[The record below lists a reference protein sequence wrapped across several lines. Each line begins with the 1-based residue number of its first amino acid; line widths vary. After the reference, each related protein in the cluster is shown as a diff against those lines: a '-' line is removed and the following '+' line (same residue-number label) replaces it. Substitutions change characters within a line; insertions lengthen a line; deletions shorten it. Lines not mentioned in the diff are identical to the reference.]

1 MNALVESTLSS
12 SVERGIAALHAF
24 IGQEAAAS
32 LLRPASRKQGEAAS
46 FWLPL
51 PPDYTGVE
59 RRLRIAFPDQ
69 FPITSLQIHVEPSPW
84 LKWPHSMKSGLCL
97 HGFREKP
104 ITGTPE
110 TVVHDSLLRLGA
122 IIDFVRVDSDPI
134 LRDAEF
140 RKEFTSYWSM
150 QLDSSPQDI
159 LLLERP
165 KTASELFATSDP
177 RPARR
182 SRTAWLAPSV
192 SSLRTYF
199 RRIVGRNAK
208 IQSPV
213 VAGFYVKLLTYP
225 DVQFPAPEHLLDWLT
240 PHLSE
245 NDCKKFL
252 SWFSGKGSLANRLV
266 VLELPGSER
275 APMYCLDVRSY
286 SKQPDH
292 GRWYGFRSARRWS
305 GKNQPSHSP
314 VLVRGAILNILDRND
329 ILSRDLSG
337 TAANLEK
344 TRVVMVGA
352 GSLGSTVALQL
363 ARSGVGEI
371 VLIDP
376 DILESANL
384 GRHVLGVDD
393 LARPKANALAERLT
407 QDLPTV
413 KIFPYMDFVES
424 LLLKKQ
430 AIFQSADLVI
440 VTTADWSSE
449 VALWFN
455 KAEGA
460 QWGLLQAWSE
470 PHSFVGHGL
479 LAPRGAF
486 DGRYLFDDTGNF
498 RLKHTEWPDGGG
510 VVPLPACGQTFIP
523 GGISGMANV
532 ASMVTQVALRFLTG
546 DINNQ
551 VWTTTIYRP
560 QDVANHEGRYFGP
573 ALADGAQH
581 TVLEREWPTVEDGD
595 R

>member
-1 MNALVESTLSS
+1 M
-12 SVERGIAALHAF
+12 ERGIAALHAF
-24 IGQEAAAS
+24 IGDEVATS

-51 PPDYTGVE
+51 PPDYTGIE
-59 RRLRIAFPDQ
+59 RRLRIAFPNQ
-69 FPITSLQIHVEPSPW
+69 FPLIALQVHVEPSPW
-84 LKWPHSMKSGLCL
+84 LKWPHSMKSTLCL

-110 TVVHDSLLRLGA
+110 TVVHDSLLRLGV
-122 IIDFVRVDSDPI
+122 IIDFVRAGSDPA

-140 RKEFTSYWSM
+140 RKEFTTYWNM
-150 QLDSSPQDI
+150 QLKTSPQDI

-165 KTASELFATSDP
+165 QSACELFAISDP
-177 RPARR
+177 RPSRH

-192 SSLRTYF
+192 NSLRTYF
-199 RRIVGRNAK
+199 KRIVGRNSK
-208 IQSPV
+208 IQSAL
-213 VAGFYVKLLTYP
+213 VAGFYVKLQTYP
-225 DVQFPAPEHLLDWLT
+225 DVKFPAPEHLLDWLT
-240 PHLSE
+240 PHLSGS
-245 NDCKKFL
+245 DRKKFL

-286 SKQPDH
+286 SKQPDQ

-344 TRVVMVGA
+344 AKVVMVGV

-393 LARPKANALAERLT
+393 LARPKADALAERIT

-413 KIFPYMDFVES
+413 KIVPYMDFAEL
-424 LLLKKQ
+424 LLLKNQ
-430 AIFQSADLVI
+430 AIFQNADLVI

-449 VALWFN
+449 VALWRN
-455 KAEGA
+455 KSEGA

-470 PHSFVGHGL
+470 PHSFVGHSL
-479 LAPRGAF
+479 LAPKGAP
-486 DGRYLFDDTGNF
+486 DGRYLFDDSGNF
-498 RLKHTEWPDGGG
+498 KLKYTEWPDGGG
-510 VVPLPACGQTFIP
+510 VVLLPGCGQTFIP
-523 GGISGMANV
+523 GGASGMANV
-532 ASMVTQVALRFLTG
+532 ASMVTQVALRSLTG
-546 DINNQ
+546 Q
-551 VWTTTIYRP
+551 LQKHAWSTTIYRP
-560 QDVANHEGRYFGP
+560 QDVANYEGKYFGP
-573 ALADGAQH
+573 DLAEGVQH
-581 TVLEREWPTVEDGD
+581 TVIEREWPTLEDGD

>member
-1 MNALVESTLSS
+1 M
-12 SVERGIAALHAF
+12 ERGIAALHTF
-24 IGQEAAAS
+24 IGDEVATS
-32 LLRPASRKQGEAAS
+32 LLRPASRKKGEAAS

-51 PPDYTGVE
+51 PPDYTGIE
-59 RRLRIAFPDQ
+59 RRLRIAFPNQ
-69 FPITSLQIHVEPSPW
+69 FPLIALQVHVEPSPW
-84 LKWPHSMKSGLCL
+84 LKWPHSMKSTLCL

-110 TVVHDSLLRLGA
+110 TVVHDSLLRLGV
-122 IIDFVRVDSDPI
+122 ILDFVRAGSDPA

-140 RKEFTSYWSM
+140 RKEFTTYWNM
-150 QLDSSPQDI
+150 QLETSPQDI

-165 KTASELFATSDP
+165 QSACELFAISDP
-177 RPARR
+177 RPSRH

-192 SSLRTYF
+192 NSLRTYF
-199 RRIVGRNAK
+199 KRIVGRNAK
-208 IQSPV
+208 IQSSL
-213 VAGFYVKLLTYP
+213 VAGFYVKLQTYP
-225 DVQFPAPEHLLDWLT
+225 DVKFPAPEHLLDWLT
-240 PHLSE
+240 PHLSGS
-245 NDCKKFL
+245 DRKKFL

-286 SKQPDH
+286 SKQPDQ

-314 VLVRGAILNILDRND
+314 VLVRGAVLNILDRND

-344 TRVVMVGA
+344 AKVVMVGV

-393 LARPKANALAERLT
+393 LARPKSDALAERIT

-413 KIFPYMDFVES
+413 KIVPYMDFAE
-424 LLLKKQ
+424 LLLIKNQ
-430 AIFQSADLVI
+430 AIFQNADLVI

-449 VALWFN
+449 VALWRN
-455 KAEGA
+455 KSEGA

-470 PHSFVGHGL
+470 PHSFVGHSL
-479 LAPRGAF
+479 LAPKGAP
-486 DGRYLFDDTGNF
+486 DGRYLFDDSGNF
-498 RLKHTEWPDGGG
+498 KLKYTEWPDGGG
-510 VVPLPACGQTFIP
+510 VVPLPGCGQTFIP
-523 GGISGMANV
+523 GGASGMANV
-532 ASMVTQVALRFLTG
+532 ASMVTQVALRSLTG
-546 DINNQ
+546 Q
-551 VWTTTIYRP
+551 LQKQAWSTTIYRP
-560 QDVANHEGRYFGP
+560 QDVANYEGKYFGP
-573 ALADGAQH
+573 DLAEGVQH
-581 TVLEREWPTVEDGD
+581 AVIEREWPTVEDGD